1 MKKLVWGA
9 LIIFVGWGL
18 YVSTS
23 SETTQSISEP
33 AAIEKSETSQPME
46 SAETEIVNTD
56 KAMVKVEET
65 KDSYNQ
71 KPSLSQQIKK
81 MEEKVAFLEDQ
92 LASIDIEKE
101 MNSDLTSKQ
110 RRQEI
115 VHLVNQFTLAM
126 GQLASL
132 EEQAIDSKEAL

>member
-9 LIIFVGWGL
+9 LLIGLGWGL
-18 YVSTS
+18 YVSTL
-23 SETTQSISEP
+23 SETTESVSESQ
-33 AAIEKSETSQPME
+33 AIEKSETSKEIKTVATQNLE
-46 SAETEIVNTD
+46 TDSAT
-56 KAMVKVEET
+56 KAVEEAEASQ
-65 KDSYNQ
+65 DNG
-71 KPSLSQQIKK
+71 PSISQQIKK

-115 VHLVNQFTLAM
+115 VHLMNQFTLAM

-132 EEQAIDSKEAL
+132 EEQAIDSQEAL